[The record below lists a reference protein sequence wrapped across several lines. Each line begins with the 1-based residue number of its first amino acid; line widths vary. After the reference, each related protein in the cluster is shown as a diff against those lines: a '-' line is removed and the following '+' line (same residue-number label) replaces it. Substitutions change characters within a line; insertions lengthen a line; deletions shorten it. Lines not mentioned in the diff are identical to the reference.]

1 MKTCWPV
8 MARAESMDTT
18 IAAISSG
25 EVTLFS
31 RGSWTGRT
39 EASVRNHGMPRRY
52 CGFWAAGRWQRN
64 SVQHVGQP
72 FAGSPW
78 LDTEPA
84 GRPFRRIEKLACAR
98 RSQISLAYK
107 IIYLVIKL
115 LELYIGPGL
124 CLSSSFC
131 CTPGCIRSAAQD
143 FKGGMNL
150 KNDVRI
156 MNRKRGRKLMVGT

>member
-39 EASVRNHGMPRRY
+39 EASVRNQGMPRRY

-84 GRPFRRIEKLACAR
+84 GRPFRKIGKLACAR

-115 LELYIGPGL
+115 LKLYIGLGL
-124 CLSSSFC
+124 CLSRSFYC
-131 CTPGCIRSAAQD
+131 IPNGFSWGCEVNLCLAALGQPR
-143 FKGGMNL
+143 KTSRR
-150 KNDVRI
+150 NDS
-156 MNRKRGRKLMVGT
+156 